1 MSARRRACESPDI
14 FCYHPAHMRKAV
26 VLAASAAFLAGC
38 SSVTNHVAVLS
49 TADILTLGRGATL
62 DEPDYKLAH
71 DAMPA
76 QLKLVETLIVSEPA
90 DRNLRRLA
98 AEGFAGG
105 AFLFVEE
112 TDPGRAK
119 ALYLRGRDH
128 ALAALALKS
137 RFAGLADKPLDEFQE
152 TLRNATLDDV
162 PDLFWAGMGWG
173 GYVNLSKDDASALA
187 ELPKVTAMMTRVQ
200 ELDPSFHF
208 AGADMFFGVYYASR
222 PRILGGDPAKAK
234 AAFERVTAA
243 TKGRYLMAHVLN
255 ARWYAVAVQDRELF
269 KQLLTKVLESPA
281 GRLPESR
288 LTDEAAK
295 LRAGRLLEKI
305 DDYF

>member
-1 MSARRRACESPDI
+1 
-14 FCYHPAHMRKAV
+14 MRKAV
-26 VLAASAAFLAGC
+26 LLASAAAALAGC
-38 SSVTNHVAVLS
+38 SAVNHVAVRS

-62 DEPDYKLAH
+62 EEPDYQLARE
-71 DAMPA
+71 AMPA

-90 DRNLRRLA
+90 DRGLRRLA

-105 AFLFVEE
+105 AFLFLEDS
-112 TDPGRAK
+112 DPARAK

-137 RFAGLADKPLDEFQE
+137 RFAGLSNRTLDDFEAA
-152 TLRNATLDDV
+152 LKSATVDDV
-162 PDLFWAGMGWG
+162 PDLFWAGAGWG

-187 ELPKVTAMMTRVQ
+187 ELPKVTALMTRVD

-234 AAFERVTAA
+234 AAFERVHKV
-243 TKGRYLMAHVLN
+243 TKGEYLMTHVLN

-269 KQLLTKVLESPA
+269 KQLLTKVLESPP

-295 LRAGRLLEKI
+295 LKAGRLLEKI

>member
-1 MSARRRACESPDI
+1 
-14 FCYHPAHMRKAV
+14 MRKAV
-26 VLAASAAFLAGC
+26 LLATAAAALAGC
-38 SSVTNHVAVLS
+38 SAVNHVAVLS

-62 DEPDYKLAH
+62 DEPDYQLAR

-76 QLKLVETLIVSEPA
+76 QLKLIETLIVSEPA
-90 DRNLRRLA
+90 DRGLRRLA

-105 AFLFVEE
+105 AFLFLEDS
-112 TDPGRAK
+112 DPVRAK
-119 ALYLRGRDH
+119 GLYLRGRDH

-137 RFAGLADKPLDEFQE
+137 RFAGLANKPLDDFE
-152 TLRNATLDDV
+152 TALRSATADDV
-162 PDLFWAGMGWG
+162 PDLFWAGAGWG
-173 GYVNLSKDDASALA
+173 GYVNLSKDDAAALA
-187 ELPKVTAMMTRVQ
+187 ELPKVVALMTRVE

-234 AAFERVTAA
+234 AAFERVHKV
-243 TKGRYLMAHVLN
+243 TKGQYLMTHVLN
-255 ARWYAVAVQDRELF
+255 ARYYAVAVQDRELF
-269 KQLLTKVLESPA
+269 RQLLTKVVESPA
-281 GRLPESR
+281 GLLPQAR

-295 LRAGRLLEKI
+295 MKAGRLLEKI

>member
-1 MSARRRACESPDI
+1 
-14 FCYHPAHMRKAV
+14 MRKV
-26 VLAASAAFLAGC
+26 VLLAAAAAFLAGC
-38 SSVTNHVAVLS
+38 SAVNHVAVLS
-49 TADILTLGRGATL
+49 TADILTLGRSATL
-62 DEPDYKLAH
+62 DEPDYQLARE
-71 DAMPA
+71 AMPA
-76 QLKLVETLIVSEPA
+76 QLKLLETLIASEPA
-90 DRNLRRLA
+90 NRDLRRLA

-105 AFLFVEE
+105 AFLFLEDS
-112 TDPGRAK
+112 DPARAK
-119 ALYLRGRDH
+119 GLYLRGRDH

-137 RFAGLADKPLDEFQE
+137 RFAGLANK
-152 TLRNATLDDV
+152 TLDDFDAALKSATVDDV
-162 PDLFWAGMGWG
+162 PELFWAGAGWG

-187 ELPKVTAMMTRVQ
+187 DLPKVVALMTRVD

-234 AAFERVTAA
+234 AAFERVHKT
-243 TKGRYLMAHVLN
+243 TKGKYLMTHVLN

-269 KQLLTKVLESPA
+269 KQLLTKVMESPS
-281 GRLPESR
+281 GELPQSR

-295 LRAGRLLEKI
+295 RKAGLLLEKI

>member
-1 MSARRRACESPDI
+1 
-14 FCYHPAHMRKAV
+14 MRKV
-26 VLAASAAFLAGC
+26 VLLAAAAAALAGC
-38 SSVTNHVAVLS
+38 SAVNHVAVLS
-49 TADILTLGRGATL
+49 TADILTLGRSATL
-62 DEPDYKLAH
+62 DEPDYQLAR

-76 QLKLVETLIVSEPA
+76 QLKLLETLIVSEPA
-90 DRNLRRLA
+90 NRDLRRLA

-105 AFLFVEE
+105 AFLFLEDS
-112 TDPGRAK
+112 DPARAK
-119 ALYLRGRDH
+119 GLYLRGRDH

-137 RFAGLADKPLDEFQE
+137 RFAGLADKTLDDFDAA
-152 TLRNATLDDV
+152 LKSATVDDV
-162 PDLFWAGMGWG
+162 PDLFWAGAGWG
-173 GYVNLSKDDASALA
+173 GYVNLSKDDAAALA
-187 ELPKVTAMMTRVQ
+187 ELPKVVALMTRVD

-234 AAFERVTAA
+234 AAFERVHKA
-243 TKGRYLMAHVLN
+243 TKGQYLMTHVLN

-269 KQLLTKVLESPA
+269 KQLLTKVMESPS
-281 GRLPESR
+281 GELPESR

-295 LRAGRLLEKI
+295 RKAGLLLEKI